1 MTRNTMIAVAAGVL
15 GGMLLVAAWH
25 GSFFGVLLGLVFSPL
40 PLAMTA
46 FGLGLAFLPIA
57 VVAGVVTVTVVTG
70 SVVLG
75 AFYLVF
81 DAAPLLILA
90 RIGVAADRAVAA
102 GIPDPVLGGR
112 TIAIPVVVLVIVAAA
127 LAATGLA
134 MFPAGPDG
142 IEAGMVARVGQ
153 LVKESGRLNELPETA
168 RAAFVST
175 LVRVMPGAAA
185 WNWCFRALASAAV
198 GQALLA
204 RDGFNRWPTP
214 AYRTLAVPG
223 WYVGVFWLAVV
234 AGWLAP
240 GDIGFVVANVAIV
253 MSLPLILQ
261 GLAVVHCAA
270 ARFGYG
276 RFALVGFY
284 VVTLAIAGPALVL
297 IVALGVMEHFSQL
310 RRRMA
315 VPNGG

>member
-1 MTRNTMIAVAAGVL
+1 MTRNSMIAAAAGAL
-15 GGMLLVAAWH
+15 GGILLVAAWH
-25 GSFFGVLLGLVFSPL
+25 GSFFGVVLGLVFSPL

-46 FGLGLAFLPIA
+46 FGLGLAFLPLA
-57 VVAGVVTVTVVTG
+57 VVAGAVAVTVLTG
-70 SVVLG
+70 SLVLG

-81 DAAPLLILA
+81 DAMPLVILA
-90 RIGVAADRAVAA
+90 RIGIVAERATASGAA
-102 GIPDPVLGGR
+102 KVVLGGR
-112 TIAIPVVVLVIVAAA
+112 TIAVPLVALVMAAAA
-127 LAATGLA
+127 LTAVGLA
-134 MFPAGPDG
+134 TFPAGPDG
-142 IEAGMVARVGQ
+142 IEASLIARIDQ
-153 LVKESGRLNELPETA
+153 LVNENGMLRDLPETA
-168 RAAFVST
+168 RAALMST

-185 WNWCFRALASAAV
+185 WNWCFRALASAVV

-234 AGWLAP
+234 AGWLTP

-253 MSLPLILQ
+253 MSLPLVLQ

-270 ARFGYG
+270 TRYGYG
-276 RFALVGFY
+276 RFALVVFY
-284 VVTLAIAGPALVL
+284 GVTLVMAGPALVL

-315 VPNGG
+315 APNGG